1 MEILSKGKSANPAK
15 THGCGAGNN
24 YHIWYVPWDLFWRW
38 ICVPLTF
45 DLVPSHCFIVDRG
58 CRCDNG
64 LARHKNTCLEYSDLE
79 KENPYLSPGCPVLT
93 KTCLRPIIWSTSQ
106 ASIRFKIAIAQF
118 PLLMRCKKNCTGNK
132 CKQNIGRSLETVI
145 SMRYWWQSYA
155 KKTSLRN
162 WHNLGQD
169 LSLKAPRHKTCLDVK
184 MCAGQKGNFA

>member
-1 MEILSKGKSANPAK
+1 MLIRPKHTAAGQAIIITFGTFREIYFDSEFVCIWRLIWCPAIVLLL
-15 THGCGAGNN
+15 TGGAG
-24 YHIWYVPWDLFWRW
+24 VTMALRGTKT
-38 ICVPLTF
+38 PL
-45 DLVPSHCFIVDRG
+45 
-58 CRCDNG
+58 
-64 LARHKNTCLEYSDLE
+64 LEYSDLE

-93 KTCLRPIIWSTSQ
+93 KTCLRPIIWLTSQ
-106 ASIRFKIAIAQF
+106 ASIRFKIAIVQF

-169 LSLKAPRHKTCLDVK
+169 LSLKAPRHKTCLNVK